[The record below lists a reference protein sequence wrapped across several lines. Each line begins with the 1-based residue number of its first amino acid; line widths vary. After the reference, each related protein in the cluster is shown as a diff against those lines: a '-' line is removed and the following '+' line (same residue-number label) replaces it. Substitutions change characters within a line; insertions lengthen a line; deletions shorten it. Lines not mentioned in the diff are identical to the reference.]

1 VAVAGLERLTDDPGA
16 RLAHALDLAY
26 RWLGHRDRTVA
37 EMRRHLES
45 KRVEPATIEAVVT
58 ELETQGYLDDAGYAR
73 RFAEDRRRLDG
84 WGADRI
90 QRRLQ
95 SLGVAEQHVAA
106 ALADQAAEDELEAAL
121 DVLRRR
127 IRVPPGDDR
136 ARERALG
143 MLARRGYDLEL
154 AYDAVRRFERDG

>member
-1 VAVAGLERLTDDPGA
+1 MAFAGLERLTDDPGA
-16 RLAHALDLAY
+16 RLAHALDVAY

-37 EMRRHLES
+37 EMRRHLEH
-45 KRVEPATIEAVVT
+45 KRVEPATIDAVVE
-58 ELETQGYLDDAGYAR
+58 ELEAQRYLDDAAYAR

-90 QRRLQ
+90 VRRLQ
-95 SLGVAEQHVAA
+95 ALGVAEEHVTA
-106 ALADQAAEDELEAAL
+106 ALGRQGRDEELEAAL
-121 DVLRRR
+121 EVLRRR
-127 IRVPPGDDR
+127 VRVPPADDR

-154 AYDAVRRFERDG
+154 AYEAVRRFEHEG

>member
-1 VAVAGLERLTDDPGA
+1 VSLALERLTDDPGA

-37 EMRRHLES
+37 EVRRHLES
-45 KRVEPATIEAVVT
+45 KRVEPATIDAVIA
-58 ELETQGYLDDAGYAR
+58 ELGRQGYLDDAEYAR

-90 QRRLQ
+90 GRRLHT
-95 SLGVAEQHVAA
+95 LGVAEQHVVA
-106 ALADQAAEDELEAAL
+106 ALAAQALDDELDAAIA
-121 DVLRRR
+121 VLRRR
-127 IRVPPGDDR
+127 VRVPPQDDR

-143 MLARRGYDLEL
+143 MLARRGYELEL
-154 AYDAVRRFERDG
+154 AYEAVRRFEREG

>member
-1 VAVAGLERLTDDPGA
+1 MAFAGLERLADDPGA

-37 EMRRHLES
+37 EMRRHLER
-45 KRVEPATIEAVVT
+45 KRVEPDTIDAAVA
-58 ELETQGYLDDAGYAR
+58 ELETQCYLDDAAYAR

-90 QRRLQ
+90 GRRLQ
-95 SLGVAEQHVAA
+95 ALGIAEEHVAA
-106 ALADQAAEDELEAAL
+106 ALGGQGAEDELEAAL

-127 IRVPPGDDR
+127 IGVAPRDDR

-154 AYDAVRRFERDG
+154 AYEAVRRFEREG